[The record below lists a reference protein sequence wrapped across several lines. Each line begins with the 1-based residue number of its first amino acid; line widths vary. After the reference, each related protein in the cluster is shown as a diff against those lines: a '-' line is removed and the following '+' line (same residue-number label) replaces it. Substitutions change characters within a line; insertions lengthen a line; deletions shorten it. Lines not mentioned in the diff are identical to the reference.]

1 MNGGSTPAGRAV
13 AVHFVCVVALAAGGW
28 ISRHVCSSG
37 LVSEPARVLRLLVVI
52 ESPVVIIAY
61 SLVRSDKER
70 TSFLKAVGRGFLG
83 LPLGALLNA
92 FGAIVL
98 GAPFWIEYLKRTIN
112 WSLLMSLFTFVPA
125 VCVFGYSRKDWLR
138 ILALAKMARVVDYM
152 VSLPAHGAV
161 IGAWFGAWPMPL
173 DWERPWQEWPICVT
187 YGAVLGYVVGVLASL
202 SFILCQKVHKKE
214 D

>member
-13 AVHFVCVVALAAGGW
+13 AVHFVCVVALAAGVG
-28 ISRHVCSSG
+28 SLG
-37 LVSEPARVLRLLVVI
+37 MFARLVI

-70 TSFLKAVGRGFLG
+70 SSLDGFSG

-125 VCVFGYSRKDWLR
+125 VCVLAIQGKIGCAYWL
-138 ILALAKMARVVDYM
+138 LPSKMARVVDYM

-161 IGAWFGAWPMPL
+161 MVHGLGLAN
-173 DWERPWQEWPICVT
+173 EWPICVT